1 MKKKPTRSLNTL
13 NIQKHSLHTQM
24 SDWPADICRK
34 LQLENTHVDGVYDP
48 VRGWQIVT
56 LHKGKT
62 IYLDC
67 DEHKGV
73 VSIT

>member
-1 MKKKPTRSLNTL
+1 MKKNPTRSLSILNT
-13 NIQKHSLHTQM
+13 QKHSLHTQM
-24 SDWPADICRK
+24 SDWPADICGK
-34 LQLENTHVDGVYDP
+34 LRLENTHVDAVYDP

-62 IYLDC
+62 VYLDC
-67 DEHKGV
+67 DELKGV